1 MGEGKMRE
9 NQRSNDSFDSRLD
22 HTLKTSREI
31 LQTKSQHK
39 KSVRDRSQVW
49 RIILVEISYFTS
61 FVLRSAAQVEA
72 SRLQNSPVTQSDR
85 FIELTLAGHY
95 LSIFIRLSTTIIWI
109 DPERK
114 SKDESREA

>member
-22 HTLKTSREI
+22 HSLKTSREI

-61 FVLRSAAQVEA
+61 FVLRSVEA